1 MTDDEK
7 LAIVAELYASTGAG
21 DFDTAERLLTD
32 DFFIIEAEGLP
43 MAGEYRGK
51 TALRG
56 LYAHVFGTLKV
67 ADLEPEGMSVG
78 GDYVVNLISFR
89 FENPDLASAQ
99 LAEVFRFRGDKVC
112 EIRPYYFDP
121 KPIVDAW
128 AYYSSSVAN

>member
-78 GDYVVNLISFR
+78 GEYVVNLISFR

-128 AYYSSSVAN
+128 AYYSAAAD

>member
-7 LAIVAELYASTGAG
+7 LAIVNTLYASTGAG
-21 DFDTAERLLTD
+21 DFDTAESLLTD

-112 EIRPYYFDP
+112 EIRPYYFDA

-128 AYYSSSVAN
+128 AYYSQKAD

>member
-21 DFDTAERLLTD
+21 DFDTAESLLTD

-121 KPIVDAW
+121 KPIMDAW
-128 AYYSSSVAN
+128 AYYSAAAD

>member
-7 LAIVAELYASTGAG
+7 LTIVNTLYASTGAG
-21 DFDTAERLLTD
+21 DFDTAESLLTD

-67 ADLEPEGMSVG
+67 ADLEPEGMSIG

-128 AYYSSSVAN
+128 AYYSQKAD

>member
-21 DFDTAERLLTD
+21 DFDTAESLLTD

-128 AYYSSSVAN
+128 AYYSNATD

>member
-7 LAIVAELYASTGAG
+7 LAIVNTIYASTGAG
-21 DFDTAERLLTD
+21 DFDTAESLLTD

-128 AYYSSSVAN
+128 AYYSQKAD

>member
-7 LAIVAELYASTGAG
+7 LAIVNTLYASTGAG
-21 DFDTAERLLTD
+21 DFDTAEMLLTD

-78 GDYVVNLISFR
+78 GDYVVSLMSFR
-89 FENPDLASAQ
+89 FENPDLASAK
-99 LAEVFRFRGDKVC
+99 LAEAFRFRGDKVC

-128 AYYSSSVAN
+128 AYYSAAAD

>member
-7 LAIVAELYASTGAG
+7 LTIVNTLYASTGAG
-21 DFDTAERLLTD
+21 DFDTAESLLTD

-67 ADLEPEGMSVG
+67 ADLEPEGMSIG

-112 EIRPYYFDP
+112 EIRPYYFDA

-128 AYYSSSVAN
+128 AYYSRKAD

>member
-21 DFDTAERLLTD
+21 DFDTAESLLTD

-121 KPIVDAW
+121 QPIVDAW
-128 AYYSSSVAN
+128 AYYSNAAD